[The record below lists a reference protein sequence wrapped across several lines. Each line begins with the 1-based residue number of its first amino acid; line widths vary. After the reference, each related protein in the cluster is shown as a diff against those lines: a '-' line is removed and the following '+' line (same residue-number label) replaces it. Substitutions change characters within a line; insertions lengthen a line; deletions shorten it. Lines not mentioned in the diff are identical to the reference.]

1 MNRKTLLAAAG
12 ALGTLVGIVILDTA
26 GIGGD
31 DMPCCEPML
40 TSARAVKAGEA
51 GNGDTVVATHDPI
64 HIDGAPLARFPSI
77 TVNGTRRIVPHGPDR
92 DDEPDPADADHD
104 AARTAAE
111 LDAYQ
116 RDHLIDADA
125 ALRWQGP

>member
-40 TSARAVKAGEA
+40 TSALAVNAGEA
-51 GNGDTVVATHDPI
+51 GSGEPGAVAQGPVHV
-64 HIDGAPLARFPSI
+64 DGAPLARFPSL
-77 TVNGTRRIVPHGPDR
+77 TVTGTRRIVPRGPDR
-92 DDEPDPADADHD
+92 DDEPDPADAGDA
-104 AARTAAE
+104 AARTAEE
-111 LDAYQ
+111 LAAYQ
-116 RDHLIDADA
+116 RDHHVEADA